1 MSQVS
6 FRRPRRAGVAPA
18 LLIAAFL
25 ATGAASTPGR
35 ASVPDD
41 PPPAARAAAPDQ
53 PESSVNRTPHEAPAP
68 EEPPAASA
76 RLACVPFLLDHNRA
90 IVEVE
95 FVRAD
100 GTIRVARAWV
110 DTGDPILSL
119 TEPLARDLGLD
130 LPARNEGERS
140 LELPWSPPMRLGGMP
155 LDTQGVT
162 ARVHPRAAVQPGI
175 HAEANLPASVLRNSC
190 VVLDYPARLLTV
202 ARPGVLQPRGTAIPC
217 RVHPETGLFMI
228 TVMADGEKIPLGVD
242 NGSAGTWVSD
252 RLTAAWTGRH
262 PDWPHATGA
271 VGSANFFGFPFES
284 SGTLLSL
291 PELGLGPLR
300 LRNVGLLGLEQKL
313 FDWYSRK
320 SAGPVLGFLGAN
332 VLRGFR
338 LEIDFPNQMT
348 YWEAGAPAD
357 TRDSGGSGDS
367 GDFGNFGDFDIV
379 GLTIRP
385 GADSTFAVAGVVT
398 RNGQPAVPGVQ
409 PGDRIVRIDTLDTSH
424 ATMGAVVDALRGT
437 PESTR
442 VLVLERQ
449 GERITVQAT
458 VKHLP

>member
-1 MSQVS
+1 MSQIS
-6 FRRPRRAGVAPA
+6 SRPPCRAGVAPA

-25 ATGAASTPGR
+25 APGAASTPGR
-35 ASVPDD
+35 ASVPDE
-41 PPPAARAAAPDQ
+41 PSPAARAATPGSS
-53 PESSVNRTPHEAPAP
+53 ESSVTRTPPEAPVPGDSQAAP
-68 EEPPAASA
+68 AHLPS
-76 RLACVPFLLDHNRA
+76 VPFVLDHNRA

-100 GTIRVARAWV
+100 GTIRVARAWI

-130 LPARNEGERS
+130 PPAPNEGGRS
-140 LELPWSPPMRLGGMP
+140 VELSGAPPMRLGGLP
-155 LDTQGVT
+155 LEMTGVKT
-162 ARVHPRAAVQPGI
+162 RVHARATVQPGI
-175 HAEANLPASVLRNSC
+175 PAEANLPVSVLRHSC

-202 ARPGVLQPRGTAIPC
+202 APPGVLRPRGTAIPC

-228 TVMADGEKIPLGVD
+228 TAMADGEELPLGVD

-252 RLTAAWTGRH
+252 RLTTAWIGRH
-262 PDWPHATGA
+262 PDWQQATGA

-300 LRNVGLLGLEQKL
+300 VRDVGLLGLDQGL
-313 FDWYSRK
+313 FDWYSSK

-338 LEIDFPNQMT
+338 LEIDFQNQMT
-348 YWEAGAPAD
+348 YWEAGSPAD
-357 TRDSGGSGDS
+357 TAASADSGDS
-367 GDFGNFGDFDIV
+367 GDFDIV
-379 GLTIRP
+379 GLTLRP
-385 GADSTFAVAGVVT
+385 GADGTYAVAGVVT
-398 RNGQPAVPGVQ
+398 RNGRPTVDGVQ
-409 PGDRIVRIDTLDTSH
+409 PGDRIVRIDTLNTSR

-442 VLVLERQ
+442 MLVLERE

-458 VKHLP
+458 VKRLP